1 MSFIC
6 SCDKNNKS
14 KEAFL
19 IELISENEPRDIC
32 NLHNNNKLI
41 LFCKDCNAQI
51 CEECNQAQHQNH
63 TTDKNKIILDDELAR
78 KIFDIGDA
86 NKDNFKGYEI
96 LKKIY
101 EQYKILD
108 ENKEKQKFYDDNDL
122 EISQSRGY
130 AGYAGI
136 DNFSKIKTDVNPE
149 NGQKID
155 KEEPIENENPFVND
169 FISNNNNI
177 QINNKIEIN
186 NNIQINSVG
195 GYGSNIVL
203 GNTTK
208 GKEIDPNNIKCI
220 KILKGHENN
229 IVSLIQ
235 LSSGYLATGAY
246 DFSICIWDI
255 EQGQCIRTFYDVGK
269 IFCLLEFRPNLLLA
283 GTSENN
289 ISLWEI
295 DKSEDSSTF
304 NFCRH
309 SLWVNSIVKCDEQY
323 FASASND
330 ACIIIWDFDKR
341 ETFTMLSGHT
351 NSILCMIKLND
362 GNLCSGAADCVIKI
376 WDWKKNI
383 CIMELIG
390 HENWVKCLY
399 QLDDNTILS
408 GSDDKTIK
416 VWQNYHCVA
425 TLAVHNH
432 SVRTLC
438 KINDNYF
445 ASGSFDQTINIWNS
459 QNFKLVNTLYAH
471 ESRVI
476 CIIKL
481 KDNKLAT
488 CSNDKT
494 IKIWE

>member
-1 MSFIC
+1 MM
-6 SCDKNNKS
+6 KQQK
-14 KEAFL
+14 K
-19 IELISENEPRDIC
+19 
-32 NLHNNNKLI
+32 I
-41 LFCKDCNAQI
+41 LN
-51 CEECNQAQHQNH
+51 
-63 TTDKNKIILDDELAR
+63 
-78 KIFDIGDA
+78 IGEA
-86 NKDNFKGYEI
+86 NKDCFKGYEI

-101 EQYKILD
+101 EHYKILD
-108 ENKEKQKFYDDNDL
+108 KNKEIQNSYDDNDL

-130 AGYAGI
+130 AGI
-136 DNFSKIKTDVNPE
+136 DNISKIRTDVKNP
-149 NGQKID
+149 NQKID
-155 KEEPIENENPFVND
+155 IKDPSKDENPFAND

-186 NNIQINSVG
+186 NNIQINNNYNVSK
-195 GYGSNIVL
+195 NNDF

-208 GKEIDPNNIKCI
+208 EKEIDPNNIKCK

-235 LSSGYLATGAY
+235 LSSGYLATGSY
-246 DFSICIWDI
+246 DSSIRIWDI
-255 EQGQCIRTFYDVGK
+255 EQGQCIKTYYEEGY

-289 ISLWEI
+289 ISLWEL
-295 DKSEDSSTF
+295 DKLVESSTF

-330 ACIIIWDFDKR
+330 ASIIVWDFDRR
-341 ETFTMLSGHT
+341 EPCAMLSGHT

-376 WDWKKNI
+376 WDWKKNS

-390 HENWVKCLY
+390 HGNWVKCLH
-399 QLDDNTILS
+399 QIDDNTILS

-416 VWQNYHCVA
+416 VWKKYHCVA
-425 TLAVHNH
+425 TLEVHSH

-438 KINDNYF
+438 KINDNFF

-459 QNFKLVNTLYAH
+459 QNFKLVKTLQAH

-481 KDNKLAT
+481 KENKLAT

-494 IKIWE
+494 IRIWE